1 MRSRCVALMM
11 VVMMVSSSA
20 CIFEPRDPEKPGGG
34 TLYPWITPNAPKDV
48 FLNLASGL
56 AANVDSNY
64 ELSLDT
70 GTFAFI
76 PTDQDA
82 SNLGA
87 EKFANWTKTVE
98 VEWLRTVKTRYAGTR
113 TIQFGDENGSFAY
126 ENVEVGKATYEGD
139 YVMTLNPGGGGA
151 DEVYSGIARFT
162 IVQGSTG
169 WVLTEWRDIQ
179 SSGGNN
185 TSGYLRGTLRQL

>member
-1 MRSRCVALMM
+1 MRRRWTALTMALVM
-11 VVMMVSSSA
+11 VFFTG

-34 TLYPWITPNAPKDV
+34 TPYPWVTPNAPKDV

-64 ELSLDT
+64 ELSLESASF
-70 GTFAFI
+70 TFV

-82 SNLGA
+82 LNLGP

-113 TIQFGDENGSFAY
+113 TIQFGDKNGSFAY

-139 YVMTLNPGGGGA
+139 YVMTLNTGGGGA
-151 DEVYSGIARFT
+151 DEVYAGIARFT

-169 WVLTEWRDIQ
+169 WVMTEWRDLQ
-179 SSGGNN
+179 ASGENP
-185 TSGYLRGTLRQL
+185 TSGYLRGTLRQ